1 MIILKYCSLISGRI
15 ISIEDEFII
24 IGNDFDVYSQTKL
37 MYLDKT
43 LIVDCEYNEISIDDL
58 EESDYI
64 LCYHSNTMTM
74 SIPPQTNAFT
84 IERKTR

>member
-1 MIILKYCSLISGRI
+1 MIILKYCSLISRRI

-64 LCYHSNTMTM
+64 LYYHSNTMTM
-74 SIPPQTNAFT
+74 SIPPQTNAFI

>member
-1 MIILKYCSLISGRI
+1 MIILKYCSLISRRI

-43 LIVDCEYNEISIDDL
+43 LIVDCGFTTGKPWIKINKNYKEISDINVL
-58 EESDYI
+58 
-64 LCYHSNTMTM
+64 
-74 SIPPQTNAFT
+74 
-84 IERKTR
+84 